1 MKILD
6 ASTIIAI
13 IHEINRPDLIDKILK
28 LGHKLVI
35 PSYIVK
41 SELLD
46 KSTREI
52 ICKFI
57 KQKKIHVLKKNS
69 FNEIQEFQKKFLG
82 LGLGE
87 CDCILSYKKLNGN
100 GEKYYCI
107 LDDKKARGKAS
118 ELDIKYTGLIG
129 LLKLIKNRNIMSSDE
144 INHVIILL
152 KKSNFRIPDVV
163 I

>member
-35 PSYIVK
+35 PSYIIK

-46 KSTREI
+46 KSTHEI
-52 ICKFI
+52 ICKCI
-57 KQKKIHVLKKNS
+57 KQKKIHVLEKNS
-69 FNEIQEFQKKFLG
+69 FGEIQEFQKKFLG

-87 CDCILSYKKLNGN
+87 CDCILSYKKLNDN

-118 ELDIKYTGLIG
+118 ELIKYTKFDRLV
-129 LLKLIKNRNIMSSDE
+129 K
-144 INHVIILL
+144 IN
-152 KKSNFRIPDVV
+152 
-163 I
+163 